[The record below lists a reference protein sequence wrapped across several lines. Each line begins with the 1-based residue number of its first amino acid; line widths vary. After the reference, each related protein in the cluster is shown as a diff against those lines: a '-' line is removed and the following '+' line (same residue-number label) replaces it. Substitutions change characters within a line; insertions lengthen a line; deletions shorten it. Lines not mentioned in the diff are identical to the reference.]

1 MQVRRCGIL
10 AFESRE
16 ALDFDVATLFSGEQ
30 ALAVRLQWVGIAAHL
45 DEEVRLDADDVALL
59 SSLGETMWVDRAAL
73 DGRFGADRVDAL
85 LERGLLVSTEPAYAH
100 WFRRDET
107 VRATHWRNLP
117 ALAHFHGRWRAQA
130 VGADPRLSQF
140 ANINEMVA
148 EFGPPPPETRERC
161 GAADRIALPAPAPG
175 PLDGPMLG
183 RYTGRNYD
191 PAAVLGRD
199 LVSRLL
205 HRTFGAQAVR
215 EVAEGTV
222 AYKKTS
228 PSGGS
233 LHPVEA
239 YVLVQRVEGLKPGA
253 YHYHPAA
260 HALEPI
266 RDIPAGQMRD
276 TALDCVAGQDW
287 FVDAPLL
294 VMLVARFRRNF
305 WKYRN
310 HAKAYRA
317 LLLDAGHLSQSFYL
331 LASEA
336 GLPAFVT
343 AAVND
348 LDIEALFGL
357 DPMQEGVLAVCGCG
371 PASGETRT
379 VEFRLESA

>member
-1 MQVRRCGIL
+1 MQLRRCAIL

-16 ALDFDVATLFSGEQ
+16 ALDFDLATLFSGEQ
-30 ALAVRLQWVGIAAHL
+30 AFAVRMEWIAIAAHL
-45 DEEVRLDADDVALL
+45 DQEVRLEPEDVALL
-59 SSLGETMWVDRAAL
+59 SSLGETLWIDRAGLEA
-73 DGRFGADRVDAL
+73 RFGAGRVEAL
-85 LERGLLVSTEPAYAH
+85 LEAGLLVSQEEKYAH
-100 WFRRDET
+100 HRQRDET
-107 VRATHWRNLP
+107 LRATHWRHLP
-117 ALAHFHGRWRAQA
+117 ALAHFHGRWQSQS

-140 ANINEMVA
+140 ANITEMVA
-148 EFGPPPPETRERC
+148 EYGPPPPETRERC
-161 GAADRIALPAPAPG
+161 APADRIALPAPATG
-175 PLDGPMLG
+175 LLDGPMLG

-191 PAAVLGRD
+191 PAAVLGLD
-199 LVSRLL
+199 VASRLL
-205 HRTFGAQAVR
+205 HRTFGAQGVR

-233 LHPVEA
+233 LHPVAA
-239 YVLVQRVEGLKPGA
+239 YVMVQRVEGLRPGA

-260 HALEPI
+260 HALEPV
-266 RDIPAGQMRD
+266 RDIAPESSRALL
-276 TALDCVAGQDW
+276 LDCVAGQDW
-287 FVDAPLL
+287 FADAPMV
-294 VMLVARFRRNF
+294 VMLIARFRRNF

-348 LDIEALFGL
+348 LDIEALLGL

-371 PASGETRT
+371 PGNGEEKTI
-379 VEFRLESA
+379 EFRLA